1 MSAIMPAWSDSPTEH
16 DMKLWHC
23 KNARSL
29 RALWAFEEMGLEYE
43 LVILPFPPRVRQ
55 PEYLEINPLGTIP
68 YFVDGDAHMTE
79 STGICHYLVEKYG
92 KKELA
97 LEPDHPEYGRYLN
110 WLYHSDATLTFP
122 QTLVLRYTRLEP
134 EERRIPTVAED
145 YKRWYLSRLKL
156 VNARVQEHEFLCSD
170 HFTIA
175 DIAITYAL
183 FLGESLD
190 IAQHYKPQTR
200 DYLERMKARDGFQKA
215 QQAQHEAALAQQ
227 VD

>member
-1 MSAIMPAWSDSPTEH
+1 MHTLSETLREY

-23 KNARSL
+23 NNARSL
-29 RALWAFEEMGLEYE
+29 RALWALEEMGLDYE
-43 LVILPFPPRVRQ
+43 LVILPFPPRVLQ
-55 PEYLEINPLGTIP
+55 PDYLKVNPLGTVP
-68 YFVDGDAHMTE
+68 YFVDGDAHLTE

-92 KKELA
+92 QKEFRLQ
-97 LEPDHPEYGRYLN
+97 PNHPEYGAYLN

-134 EERRIPTVAED
+134 EERRIPQVAED
-145 YKRWYLSRLKL
+145 YKRWYLARLKL
-156 VNARVQEHEFLCSD
+156 VNARVEEQQYLCAD
-170 HFTIA
+170 RFTIA
-175 DIAITYAL
+175 DIAVTYAL

-215 QQAQHEAALAQQ
+215 QQAQQKAAREQAG
-227 VD
+227 

>member
-1 MSAIMPAWSDSPTEH
+1 MSAIMQTSSGSLTEY

-23 KNARSL
+23 NNARSL
-29 RALWAFEEMGLEYE
+29 RALWALEEMGLDYE
-43 LVILPFPPRVRQ
+43 LVILPFPPRVLQ
-55 PEYLEINPLGTIP
+55 PDYLGVNPLGTVP

-92 KKELA
+92 QKEFG

-134 EERRIPTVAED
+134 EERRIPAVAKD
-145 YKRWYLSRLKL
+145 YTRWYLSRLKL
-156 VNARVQEHEFLCSD
+156 VNARVEEHEFLCVD
-170 HFTIA
+170 RFTIA
-175 DIAITYAL
+175 DIAVTYAL

-215 QQAQHEAALAQQ
+215 QQAQEKAAREQQ